1 MKAIETLV
9 DFVLLRGHY
18 TAGGDRGKPGWDACA
33 RVQPLMADG
42 VGTRVCGAAADGRG
56 SSKEKGRRG
65 EDPRNR
71 EDHPVTLVTDRGEPL
86 HARVAPSNANLL
98 VSPCQLD
105 DYHAARKKYS
115 SWKTGNERNAYAHN
129 AREREFRYHSAMR
142 IALVPVAGN
151 GEKLARTDSGCTLS
165 MQTDCRPAHI
175 FLIDSINGKCTLYR
189 LNWLVSVVPC
199 NQIKTESTERRP
211 YVKIFGKLTSI
222 QSNTRI
228 KHVFEMRL

>member
-1 MKAIETLV
+1 LLPINTSMINLKTFSLLYLFAFFTLVIIQINKWLEINRDYSNIAHITHADIYNWTRETVLMKAIETLV

-18 TAGGDRGKPGWDACA
+18 TAGGDRGVPGWDACA

-42 VGTRVCGAAADGRG
+42 VGARVCGAAANGRG

-115 SWKTGNERNAYAHN
+115 SWKTGNERNAYAHH

-142 IALVPVAGN
+142 IAFVQRW
-151 GEKLARTDSGCTLS
+151 KARS
-165 MQTDCRPAHI
+165 H
-175 FLIDSINGKCTLYR
+175 
-189 LNWLVSVVPC
+189 
-199 NQIKTESTERRP
+199 E
-211 YVKIFGKLTSI
+211 
-222 QSNTRI
+222 
-228 KHVFEMRL
+228 